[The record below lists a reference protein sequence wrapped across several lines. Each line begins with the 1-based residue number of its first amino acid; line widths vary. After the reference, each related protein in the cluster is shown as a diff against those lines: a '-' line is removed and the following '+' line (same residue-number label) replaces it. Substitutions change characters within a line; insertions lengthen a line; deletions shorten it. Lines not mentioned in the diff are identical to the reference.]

1 MLVESVETIED
12 EGAEEVAAATETEA
26 LEEEGERVVDRGRV
40 VAVALRSGVGVESLW
55 SLSFS
60 CWP

>member
-40 VAVALRSGVGVESLW
+40 VAMALRSGVGVESL
-55 SLSFS
+55 
-60 CWP
+60 